1 MVMVI
6 LRAVD
11 DASRSDSTKIQT
23 RMDDSYLLG
32 RPLEAVREPG
42 MVDNKEDYI
51 NSKRRI
57 PERMA
62 SAVII
67 GRRPR

>member
-1 MVMVI
+1 
-6 LRAVD
+6 
-11 DASRSDSTKIQT
+11 
-23 RMDDSYLLG
+23 
-32 RPLEAVREPG
+32 

-62 SAVII
+62 SAVIS